1 MTSGPVC
8 RASLTYSRRSTTPRP
23 ARSARARAGA
33 SPLAQGDNIA
43 QLLLQLHLKH
53 VEMAD
58 DMARAYRRLHF
69 ATAATLSR
77 TLLDGGVTLMWAV
90 ANGDEAEAGHD
101 QLLRVLAK
109 GYQEQA
115 RQTAKGRAP
124 PLTPVEQR
132 VVSEAASRGLAELP
146 DVASR
151 LRDVDAVW
159 AALGSGSVASDHY
172 PHFGLRARDI
182 VCEGFGNVV

>member
-1 MTSGPVC
+1 
-8 RASLTYSRRSTTPRP
+8 
-23 ARSARARAGA
+23 
-33 SPLAQGDNIA
+33 
-43 QLLLQLHLKH
+43 
-53 VEMAD
+53 MAD